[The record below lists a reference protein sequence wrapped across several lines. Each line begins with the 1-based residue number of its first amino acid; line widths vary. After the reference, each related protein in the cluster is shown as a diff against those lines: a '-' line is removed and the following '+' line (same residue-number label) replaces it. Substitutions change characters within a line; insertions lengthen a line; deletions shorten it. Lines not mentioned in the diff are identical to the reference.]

1 MAFFELPFIV
11 SVSGKAAVKN
21 NSKNC
26 PFRSPVKAAG
36 LSPQRL
42 SPQRFSRHKID
53 ELWYSS
59 MCLQVNQ
66 AYGY

>member
-1 MAFFELPFIV
+1 V

-42 SPQRFSRHKID
+42 SPQRFSPQRFSRHKID

-59 MCLQVNQ
+59 MCRQVNQ
-66 AYGY
+66 AYAY

>member
-53 ELWYSS
+53 
-59 MCLQVNQ
+59 
-66 AYGY
+66 